1 VSVLLRILGVDDKTD
16 LRCSARFTAKG
27 DVKAQLRCE
36 ETKFENGNWT
46 MGNVASQRDIK
57 CEITDLVV
65 PVKELTGIA
74 R

>member
-1 VSVLLRILGVDDKTD
+1 
-16 LRCSARFTAKG
+16 
-27 DVKAQLRCE
+27 
-36 ETKFENGNWT
+36 